1 MTNRTREIVGILI
14 KSRRLKIGITQ
25 KELGDLL
32 GTDKQYVWNIENG
45 RINITLD
52 YLEKIIRVLK
62 CSPKDFFNID

>member
-1 MTNRTREIVGILI
+1 MTNITREVVGILI
-14 KSRRLKIGITQ
+14 KNRRLKIGITQ

-52 YLEKIIRVLK
+52 YLEKIIHVLK
-62 CSPKDFFNID
+62 CSPQDFFNID